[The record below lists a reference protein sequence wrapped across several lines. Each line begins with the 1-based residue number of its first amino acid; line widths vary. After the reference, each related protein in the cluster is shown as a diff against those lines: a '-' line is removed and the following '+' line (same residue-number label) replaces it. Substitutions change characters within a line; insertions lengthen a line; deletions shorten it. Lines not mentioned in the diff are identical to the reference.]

1 MMNGKSTLIAAAVSL
16 MSAAGMA
23 PSSAELPMIHEKEW
37 LGYFMG
43 MENNNFKFGMTPD
56 GKAVID
62 VLSKKGDRL
71 ASTYRIAVDFQVEQT
86 MPDGKVSRLAI
97 LPETLE
103 SAQPPAADAK
113 QTIVRGK
120 VKGDASFEVTME
132 KSRNGLLVGGRL
144 VDPGTLPADS
154 LRFSIGVK
162 FPNIYDKEM
171 KAMKAGDKKAAKDHE
186 EKLEEDRIQL
196 TLADRKKVK
205 LSSTES
211 VDASSKE
218 FNGPGIM
225 ATEISLSPYQG
236 KNFELAASPNSTM
249 TFSNTKAGPLHEGF
263 TVIWTADP
271 AKDPKGA
278 ARMSIG
284 MK

>member
-1 MMNGKSTLIAAAVSL
+1 MNGKSTLIAAAVSL
-16 MSAAGMA
+16 MSVAGMA

-43 MENNNFKFGMTPD
+43 IGNNNFKFGMTPD

-71 ASTYRIAVDFQVEQT
+71 ASIYRVAVDFQVEQT

-103 SAQPPAADAK
+103 SAQPPAVDTK

-132 KSRNGLLVGGRL
+132 KSRNGLLVGGR
-144 VDPGTLPADS
+144 VVEPGTLPAGS
-154 LRFSIGVK
+154 LRFSIAFK
-162 FPNIYDKEM
+162 IPNVYARELQN
-171 KAMKAGDKKAAKDHE
+171 MKAGDKKAAKDHE

-225 ATEISLSPYQG
+225 AAEIGLSPYQG
-236 KNFELAASPNSTM
+236 KTFELAASPNSVM
-249 TFSNTKAGPLHEGF
+249 AFSNAKAGPLHEGF
-263 TVIWTADP
+263 SVTWTADP